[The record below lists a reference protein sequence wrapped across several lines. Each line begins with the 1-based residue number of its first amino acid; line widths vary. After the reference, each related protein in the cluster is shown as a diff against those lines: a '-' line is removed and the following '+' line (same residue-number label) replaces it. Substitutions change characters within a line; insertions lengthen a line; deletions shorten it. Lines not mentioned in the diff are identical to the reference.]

1 MQDPIETSELLA
13 FVKTVETHSLSRAAA
28 ELGVPRATISR
39 RLARLEERLGARLLR
54 RTTRSLVLT
63 DAGEMLHQHARI
75 VLDAVAQA
83 EGSVRQTDQV
93 VRGALRVS
101 APSLM
106 NDAFVDMISKF
117 ITEYPGVRLHLHISS
132 QHVDLRRGGHDVA
145 LRAASELEPGLVART
160 LMRTSL
166 IAVAAPSYLKA
177 YGTPKSAR
185 ELGNHRCLLG
195 FVRGEL
201 PQTHWPLLRGGKLAV
216 EGAFF
221 SNEMPVL
228 CEFALRGLGIALVPI
243 NLAQRYL
250 DSGELVHLLSGEV
263 GAETR
268 FSIVYPER
276 EFIPPQLR
284 AFIDAVVAWREVG
297 DAIAPPR
304 IAVRAVKS
312 RKRRAPNAK
321 ARSRRNAQA

>member
-63 DAGEMLHQHARI
+63 DAGELLHRHARI

-83 EGSVRQTDQV
+83 EGSVRQTDEV

-101 APSLM
+101 APSLI
-106 NDAFVDMISKF
+106 NHAFVDMIAKF
-117 ITEYPGVRLHLHISS
+117 VTSHPGVRLHLHISS

-160 LMRTSL
+160 LMRTTL
-166 IAVAAPSYLKA
+166 IAAASPSYLKA
-177 YGTPKSAR
+177 YGMPKNGRDLA
-185 ELGNHRCLLG
+185 NHRCLVG
-195 FVRGEL
+195 FARGEL
-201 PQTHWPLLRGGKLAV
+201 PQTHWPLLRGGKLPV

-221 SNEMPVL
+221 TNEMPVL
-228 CEFALRGLGIALVPI
+228 CEFALRGLGIALLPI
-243 NLAQRYL
+243 NLAQPYL
-250 DSGELVHLLSGEV
+250 DTGELVHVLSGEV

-297 DAIAPPR
+297 VAIAPPR
-304 IAVRAVKS
+304 IGERPAKKRKS
-312 RKRRAPNAK
+312 RSPGAK
-321 ARSRRNAQA
+321 PRSRRVTRA

>member
-63 DAGEMLHQHARI
+63 DAGEMLHRHARI

-83 EGSVRQTDQV
+83 EGSVRQADPV

-101 APSLM
+101 APSLI
-106 NDAFVDMISKF
+106 NEAFVDMVADF
-117 ITEYPGVRLHLHISS
+117 VRSHPAVQLHLHISS

-145 LRAASELEPGLVART
+145 LRASSELEPGLVART
-160 LMRTSL
+160 LMRTTL
-166 IAVAAPSYLKA
+166 IAVAGPSYLKQ
-177 YGTPKSAR
+177 YGAPKNGDDLA
-185 ELGNHRCLLG
+185 NHRCLVG
-195 FVRGEL
+195 FARGEL
-201 PQTHWPLLRGGKLAV
+201 PQTHWPLVRGGKLPV

-221 SNEMPVL
+221 TNELPVL
-228 CEFALRGLGIALVPI
+228 LDFALRGLGIALIPV
-243 NLAQRYL
+243 NVAQPYL
-250 DSGELVHLLSGEV
+250 DSGELVHVLSGEV
-263 GAETR
+263 GAESR

-276 EFIPPQLR
+276 EFVPPQLR
-284 AFIDAVVAWREVG
+284 AFIDAVVAWRRVG
-297 DAIAPPR
+297 EAISPPR
-304 IAVRAVKS
+304 VGGGSAKRKKRNVKNP
-312 RKRRAPNAK
+312 KPQPRRGTG
-321 ARSRRNAQA
+321 S